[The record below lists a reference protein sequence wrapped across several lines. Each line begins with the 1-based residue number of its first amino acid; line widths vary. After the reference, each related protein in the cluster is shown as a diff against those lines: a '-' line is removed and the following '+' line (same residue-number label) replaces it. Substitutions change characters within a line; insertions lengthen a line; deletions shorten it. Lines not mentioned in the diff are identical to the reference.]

1 MIIGM
6 AAMII
11 AILTASIFLIV
22 VITTISIDGADSQL
36 RAVLNP
42 GWHLQLPQGPVLT
55 WEVHIAS
62 TNHDLHLRCCV
73 LRKPLLQG
81 QSCNMDIHSAK
92 QSPTVHCLL

>member
-1 MIIGM
+1 MITSM
-6 AAMII
+6 ASMISVI
-11 AILTASIFLIV
+11 TIIIV

-55 WEVHIAS
+55 WVVHIAS